1 MEQFRGTERKQK
13 ARLHVFESFFVEE
26 QKYKKLSCWNSN
38 KCYTLRLYLHVWQI
52 SIYLNLTSDLEGV
65 FSIKAKWSLESGKL
79 KLNGKYNDA
88 CG

>member
-1 MEQFRGTERKQK
+1 M
-13 ARLHVFESFFVEE
+13 
-26 QKYKKLSCWNSN
+26 
-38 KCYTLRLYLHVWQI
+38 HVWQI

-65 FSIKAKWSLESGKL
+65 FSIKTKWSLESGKL